1 MVYNKNNENISAN
14 SSMQFAQELKLYINK
29 RLYEKQIISE
39 EMYLSVKDRLVQK
52 KFFTKKR

>member
-39 EMYLSVKDRLVQK
+39 EMYLSVKDRLVRQAG
-52 KFFTKKR
+52 